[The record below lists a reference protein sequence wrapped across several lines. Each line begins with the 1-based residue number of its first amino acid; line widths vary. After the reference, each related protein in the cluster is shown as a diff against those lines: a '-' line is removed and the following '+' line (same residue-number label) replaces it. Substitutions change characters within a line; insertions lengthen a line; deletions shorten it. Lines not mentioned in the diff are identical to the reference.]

1 MFFERK
7 FFMKKPFK
15 ALALLLSLIILSASV
30 SVSCFAASNESYIPS
45 IIVPGIFQSE
55 VKYYENGE
63 VALNSEG
70 EEYQKPFFIN
80 PTKEVV
86 ADALTTALVPI
97 SRLLISQ
104 KDKDEMAANAVADV
118 LARTLMEKQ
127 KCDENGKFIN
137 DIRAT
142 KYYDSVKDL
151 SDYDREY
158 IFNQLP
164 LQDYC
169 NVAGEENLYVF
180 SYASLGNMIDTAK
193 ELYDF
198 ISFVKKDSGSD
209 KVNLVPI
216 SQGGSV
222 ANALLQL
229 YADNN
234 RSLSED
240 VHRIVYIV
248 PALDGSLLLGDIFE
262 YGLLDDD
269 EELYKK
275 MFPALMGED
284 YTAYLVNIIIRIFPN
299 ADLNNILDKTVE
311 KLVGDYMRFS
321 TLLWGLVPS
330 GNYPGCREIYLSDE
344 ISTEIRR
351 QADWYYGAQ
360 LNSDKNILNAVNDG
374 VEIFDVVDYNEYLYE
389 ICDSWNKVNA
399 DGIIQLDSTSMGAFS
414 LGVDVQLPAEYTTP
428 AELNNCS
435 DPAHHDHSDPN
446 NIVDPCT
453 GLLPETTFYFFNQ
466 NHEKTASNDII
477 MKLAAALLTDDSFKT
492 VYSRPNEFPQ
502 FNNGRNAKGFMKDL
516 NEFEKLDV
524 SALSPELKAE
534 YDRVIEESHAA
545 LNNTVLA
552 PDDFEQAKANFYSV
566 RERVNCAL
574 EGKEPSDSGDTSLSF
589 DFTAVLT
596 KLLKVASDILYR
608 LFKGLGFSEMK

>member
-15 ALALLLSLIILSASV
+15 ALALLLSLVILSASA
-30 SVSCFAASNESYIPS
+30 SVSCFAAASESHIPS

-70 EEYQKPFFIN
+70 EEYQKPFFID

-97 SRLLISQ
+97 SKLLISQ

-169 NVAGEENLYVF
+169 NIAGEENLYVF

-234 RSLSED
+234 RSLSKD

-299 ADLNNILDKTVE
+299 ADLNNILDKAVE

-330 GNYPGCREIYLSDE
+330 GNYPGCREIYLNDE

-516 NEFEKLDV
+516 KEFEKLDV
-524 SALSPELKAE
+524 SALSPELRAE

-566 RERVNCAL
+566 RERINCAL
-574 EGKEPSDSGDTSLSF
+574 EGKEPSDSGNTSLSF